1 MKQNCIWNWCV
12 GFGFGFFL
20 GGGVYLV
27 IFFLVVELLF
37 SWLGFFFMYMLE
49 ISAKKISLFKT
60 WVIHCVS
67 DPSVPTLAIP
77 ELNCTACPP
86 HADSILSQLTT

>member
-37 SWLGFFFMYMLE
+37 SWLGVFYVHAGNFC
-49 ISAKKISLFKT
+49 KKKF
-60 WVIHCVS
+60 
-67 DPSVPTLAIP
+67 PF
-77 ELNCTACPP
+77 
-86 HADSILSQLTT
+86 